1 MTPPHLQG
9 AFSDYLRSYH
19 RSLPH
24 ERGNFWEA
32 YRYALDGA
40 GKRVRP
46 MLVLLGN
53 QAMGGRIDNALPA
66 ALAVEMI
73 HTYSLIHD
81 DLPCM
86 DNDSL
91 RRGRPTLHVAFDEAT
106 ALLVGDALLT
116 DAFHVLTTGIPEM
129 PHSPRPDD
137 ALAMVRELSSC
148 AGGLGMVGGQAMDTY
163 WTGRPGYLQQDLD
176 GIHRRKTGRLIAA
189 SLALGG
195 IGAHADETAVQALH
209 TCGEKVGLAFQI
221 IDDTLDE
228 TGGIGKTSGKDLAQG
243 KLTYRAVMSRPE
255 ALAKARQLTED
266 ALAGLKKLAPNAEEL
281 QNYIEGLLERR
292 I

>member
-1 MTPPHLQG
+1 MTPFHLQG
-9 AFSDYLRSYH
+9 AFSDYLCSYH
-19 RSLPH
+19 RSLPR
-24 ERGNFWEA
+24 ERGDFWEA

-46 MLVLLGN
+46 MLVLLCN
-53 QAMGGRIDNALPA
+53 QALGGRVANALPA

-86 DNDSL
+86 DDDRL
-91 RRGRPTLHVAFDEAT
+91 RRGRPTLHMAYDEAT

-116 DAFHVLTTGIPEM
+116 DAFHVLTTGIPDM

-137 ALAMVRELSSC
+137 ALAMVRELSACS
-148 AGGLGMVGGQAMDTY
+148 GGLGMVGGQAMDTY
-163 WTGRPGYLQQDLD
+163 WTGRTGYSQQDLD
-176 GIHRRKTGRLIAA
+176 GIHRRKTGHLIAA

-195 IGAHADETAVQALH
+195 ISAHADETTVRELH
-209 TCGEKVGLAFQI
+209 TCGERVGLAFQI

-228 TGGIGKTSGKDLAQG
+228 TVGIGKTSGKDLAQG
-243 KLTYRAVMSRPE
+243 KLTYRAMMSRPE
-255 ALAKARQLTED
+255 ALARARQLTEE
-266 ALAGLKKLAPNAEEL
+266 ALAGFKRLAPKAEEL
-281 QNYIEGLLERR
+281 QNYIAGLLERR